1 MTKPDKITDFG
12 LSRPDDNSQTTTA
25 EPLLTLGYC
34 APEYWERRE
43 RSAKSDIYSLGVI
56 IMELATG
63 SKENP
68 CINKVQR
75 KWKHRWTK
83 SAKGDIQLGH
93 KQVSKCI
100 DLANKCKATEPE
112 KRPIIEEIL
121 HDLNE
126 MDGSGVHIGDAM
138 TQYLELEDM
147 LGIEPLDVRLP
158 YECNKKISCSVELTN
173 NTDDH
178 FAFSIS
184 PTSHRPYGIQ
194 PKKNIVPPRSKCS
207 VTITLEALENAPL
220 PNQRRDRF
228 SVQSTRVDG
237 SLAPTDITG
246 DLFREH
252 PGKVVDDVNLVV
264 VLDAPELL
272 GDW

>member
-1 MTKPDKITDFG
+1 MVPKITDFG
-12 LSRPDDNSQTTTA
+12 LSRPDDNLQTTTA
-25 EPLLTLGYC
+25 QPLLTPGYC
-34 APEYWERRE
+34 APEYRDHRE
-43 RSAKSDIYSLGVI
+43 RSVKSDIYSLGVI

-63 SKENP
+63 SKGNP

-83 SAKGDIQLGH
+83 SGKEDTQLEH

-100 DLANKCKATEPE
+100 HLANKCKATDPE
-112 KRPIIEEIL
+112 KRPTIEEIL
-121 HDLNE
+121 HDLKE
-126 MDGSGVHIGDAM
+126 MDGSSGVHIRD
-138 TQYLELEDM
+138 TTECLEFEDM

-158 YECNKKISCSVELTN
+158 FEPNKRISCSVELTN
-173 NTDDH
+173 DTDDH
-178 FAFSIS
+178 FAFRIS
-184 PTSHRPYGIQ
+184 PTSHRPYSVQ
-194 PKKNIVPPRSKCS
+194 PKKDIVPPRSNCS

-228 SVQSTRVDG
+228 SVQSIRVDG
-237 SLAPTDITG
+237 SLATTDITG